1 MKIIHPSLLRD
12 RFNPLSIPSTTA
24 LLAFK
29 EAATHQSFRKAAELL
44 GLSPSAVSHQ
54 IRGLEARFGVRLFAR
69 STRAVS
75 LTEAGRDYL
84 VEVKVALATLAAAG
98 DTVRSL
104 SSVHHAALR
113 VSALPFFSSTV
124 ILPWLGQ
131 LEDFCP
137 GLSLKLAATHDYAD
151 FDGVG
156 VDVAIRYG
164 KRRAAGLRF
173 EKLID
178 VQYVPVCTPELAGT
192 IAQPSGLADK
202 ILIQLTAQPHAWPA
216 WLAASAH
223 PQFKPKRELWVD
235 SVPAA
240 LEAAEHGLGV
250 ALALHPLIAAREG
263 FGQSLVAPFPPAGS
277 SGTFYLVTRSEQFHD
292 RRIIGFRAWL
302 NYALEQAQLRL

>member
-1 MKIIHPSLLRD
+1 V
-12 RFNPLSIPSTTA
+12 
-24 LLAFK
+24 AFK
-29 EAATHQSFRKAAELL
+29 EAATHHSFRKAAELL
-44 GLSPSAVSHQ
+44 SLSPSAVSHQ

-84 VEVKVALATLAAAG
+84 EEVKIALATLAAAG
-98 DTVRSL
+98 DAVLAL
-104 SSVHHAALR
+104 SSGYHAALR

-124 ILPWLGQ
+124 ILPWLTQ

-137 GLSLKLAATHDYAD
+137 GLSLKLEATHDYAD

-164 KRRAAGLRF
+164 KKRAAGLRF

-178 VQYVPVCTPELAGT
+178 VQHVPVCTPELAGKLV
-192 IAQPSGLADK
+192 QPSDLTDK
-202 ILIQLTAQPHAWPA
+202 ILIQLNAQPDAWPA

-223 PQFKPKRELWVD
+223 SQFKPKRELWVD
-235 SVPAA
+235 SFPAA

-250 ALALHPLIAAREG
+250 ALALHPLITAREG
-263 FGQSLVAPFPPAGS
+263 FGQSLVAPFPP
-277 SGTFYLVTRSEQFHD
+277 SGTTGSFYLVMRSEQVHD
-292 RRIIGFRAWL
+292 RRIAGFRSWL
-302 NYALEQAQLRL
+302 SHALKQIQLRQ